1 MVIPDDEQREHLVR
15 EGEQTSRSGKA
26 LLQSHRATCG
36 DVPRL
41 APRSWHYRETQNIP
55 RHAKSAELVRTTVS
69 DSEPG
74 TPSPH
79 VRGSANVISAR
90 RACQSPQSEAGRQNL
105 AVAHAMTSPTS
116 RRSTRI
122 TSSSWA
128 ASYRLAPVNFIM
140 RESSFSFLSWLWKR
154 CQCLAPKWQ
163 LVRDALKRSR
173 PNEHKGKDIPR
184 RKASASKSCVEELA
198 NFRVLPER
206 TWLSSGF
213 SL

>member
-1 MVIPDDEQREHLVR
+1 VVIPDDEQREHLVR

-55 RHAKSAELVRTTVS
+55 RHAKSAELVRKTVS

-90 RACQSPQSEAGRQNL
+90 DGVSVTAE
-105 AVAHAMTSPTS
+105 
-116 RRSTRI
+116 
-122 TSSSWA
+122 
-128 ASYRLAPVNFIM
+128 
-140 RESSFSFLSWLWKR
+140 
-154 CQCLAPKWQ
+154 
-163 LVRDALKRSR
+163 
-173 PNEHKGKDIPR
+173 
-184 RKASASKSCVEELA
+184 
-198 NFRVLPER
+198 
-206 TWLSSGF
+206 
-213 SL
+213 